1 MVADASDTIKE
12 SIERIEKLDFIFS
25 KGKLSMDLDGVEP
38 TVNMRRKIVLK
49 DARHPLMEKGIHF
62 GSDDV
67 CIKECSLKVGK
78 HRHQRARRHKR
89 IYNKMER
96 ARAKALIYNEMK
108 NMEE

>member
-1 MVADASDTIKE
+1 MQSSLKYYLLTYRHDGEIGEAMKTYGLVA
-12 SIERIEKLDFIFS
+12 
-25 KGKLSMDLDGVEP
+25 
-38 TVNMRRKIVLK
+38 
-49 DARHPLMEKGIHF
+49 LMEKGIHF

-67 CIKECSLKVGK
+67 CIKECSFKVGK

>member
-1 MVADASDTIKE
+1 MQSSLKYYLLTYRHDGEIGEAMKTYGLVA
-12 SIERIEKLDFIFS
+12 
-25 KGKLSMDLDGVEP
+25 
-38 TVNMRRKIVLK
+38 
-49 DARHPLMEKGIHF
+49 LMEKGIHF

-67 CIKECSLKVGK
+67 CIKVGK